1 MCLKAPQ
8 AGRSMVCS
16 ERSIDLEV
24 AMSNNTYHPDQSL
37 RRKSEEHEINGT
49 AQDAREFQGG
59 DFHEEASIERG
70 LPGDVFG
77 SEDGHDIKYK
87 TLSWP
92 LVAVL
97 MITEIV
103 SNGMLTLP
111 SSLAAVGVVPGVIV
125 IVFLGAF
132 ATYTAWAL
140 IQFKL
145 RHPEVHNMGDAGM
158 ILFGPVGRE
167 ILSAGTII
175 FAVFAT
181 GSQIL
186 AGQLALSVLSNERL
200 CTVAFA
206 GIFAIAVTLASFPRT
221 LDGLGFLSIL
231 GGVSIVVAG
240 IVALAGAGAVPI
252 RPGDIQIAVTSDFT
266 SAFSELNQVFSP
278 CSTRIRSNRLL
289 FGQIV
294 VPPYLEKYIT
304 NPVFAYAGHF
314 MFFILISEMRR
325 PQDAMK
331 AAWVLQITATSLYV
345 VFAVVTYWYIGSEV
359 SSPSLLS
366 LSPLFSK
373 ISFGLAIPNFFI
385 AGSLYSH
392 TASKLIFVRL
402 FRQTKHIH
410 SHTALGWGVW
420 ALLILLAN
428 GAAFV
433 FAVGIPVFNYLVGIS
448 AALFAAW
455 YTYGLAG
462 AFWLH
467 DAYYFEGGFRAWL
480 QQPFMFAVNVFTILA
495 GAFIC
500 VGGLYATIV
509 ALIRASAEGEL
520 PPPFQC

>member
-1 MCLKAPQ
+1 
-8 AGRSMVCS
+8 
-16 ERSIDLEV
+16 
-24 AMSNNTYHPDQSL
+24 MSNNTYHPTQNIYTKDDEPRIHRSARDVREL
-37 RRKSEEHEINGT
+37 R
-49 AQDAREFQGG
+49 AG
-59 DFHEEASIERG
+59 DFHDEESIDHE

-77 SEDGHDIKYK
+77 QEDGHDIKYK

-92 LVAVL
+92 VVAVL

-103 SNGMLTLP
+103 SNGMLSLP
-111 SSLAAVGVVPGVIV
+111 SSLAAVGVVPGVVV
-125 IVFLGAF
+125 IVFLGSF

-158 ILFGPVGRE
+158 ILFGPIGRE

-206 GIFAIAVTLASFPRT
+206 GIFAVAVTLASFPRT
-221 LDGLGFLSIL
+221 LDSLGFLSIV
-231 GGVSIVVAG
+231 GGISIVVAG

-252 RPGDIQIAVTSDFT
+252 NPGDIQIAVTSDFT
-266 SAFSELNQVFSP
+266 SAFIS
-278 CSTRIRSNRLL
+278 
-289 FGQIV
+289 
-294 VPPYLEKYIT
+294 IT

-314 MFFILISEMRR
+314 MFFILISEMKR

-331 AAWVLQITATSLYV
+331 AAYALQITATSLYV
-345 VFAVVTYWYIGSEV
+345 VFAVVSYWYIGSDV

-373 ISFGLAIPNFFI
+373 LAFGLAIPNFFI

-392 TASKLIFVRL
+392 TASKLVFVRL
-402 FRQTKHIH
+402 FRHTKHIH
-410 SHTALGWGVW
+410 THTLLGWGTW
-420 ALLILLAN
+420 TLLILLAN
-428 GAAFV
+428 VAAFV
-433 FAVGIPVFNYLVGIS
+433 FAVGIPVFNYLVGI
-448 AALFAAW
+448 AASVFAAW

-467 DAYYFEGGFRAWL
+467 DTYYFEGGFRAWL
-480 QQPFMFAVNVFTILA
+480 QRPLMLAVNVFTVLA

-509 ALIRASAEGEL
+509 ALIRASAAGEL
-520 PPPFQC
+520 PPAFQC

>member
-1 MCLKAPQ
+1 
-8 AGRSMVCS
+8 
-16 ERSIDLEV
+16 
-24 AMSNNTYHPDQSL
+24 MSNNIYHPGQFVHA
-37 RRKSEEHEINGT
+37 KSDEHEINSST
-49 AQDAREFQGG
+49 PDARELRGG
-59 DFHEEASIERG
+59 DFHEEAPINQG

-103 SNGMLTLP
+103 SNGMLSLP

-167 ILSAGTII
+167 ILGAGTII

-186 AGQLALSVLSNERL
+186 AGQLALSVLSNEKL
-200 CTVAFA
+200 CTVAFS
-206 GIFAIAVTLASFPRT
+206 GIFAVAVTLASFPRT
-221 LDGLGFLSIL
+221 LDSLGFLSIV

-240 IVALAGAGAVPI
+240 IVALAGAGVVPI
-252 RPGDIQIAVTSDFT
+252 QPGDIQIAVASDFT
-266 SAFSELNQVFSP
+266 SAFIS
-278 CSTRIRSNRLL
+278 
-289 FGQIV
+289 
-294 VPPYLEKYIT
+294 IT

-314 MFFILISEMRR
+314 MFFILISEMKR

-331 AAWVLQITATSLYV
+331 AAWALQITATSLYV
-345 VFAVVTYWYIGSEV
+345 VFAVVSYWYIGSDV

-373 ISFGLAIPNFFI
+373 IAFGLAIPNFFI

-392 TASKLIFVRL
+392 TASKLVFVRL
-402 FRQTKHIH
+402 FRHTKHIH
-410 SHTALGWGVW
+410 SHTFLGWGVW
-420 ALLILLAN
+420 TFLILLAN
-428 GAAFV
+428 AAAFI

-467 DAYYFEGGFRAWL
+467 DTYYFEGGFRAWL
-480 QQPFMFAVNVFTILA
+480 QKPLMLVVNVFTILA

-500 VGGLYATIV
+500 IGGLYATIV
-509 ALIRASAEGEL
+509 ALIKASAAGEL

>member
-1 MCLKAPQ
+1 
-8 AGRSMVCS
+8 
-16 ERSIDLEV
+16 
-24 AMSNNTYHPDQSL
+24 MSSNTYHPGQFI
-37 RRKSEEHEINGT
+37 HGNG
-49 AQDAREFQGG
+49 DEKGSSRNIRDERESRGG
-59 DFHEEASIERG
+59 DLDEEVSVERG

-103 SNGMLTLP
+103 SNGMLSLP

-158 ILFGPVGRE
+158 ILFGPIGRE

-186 AGQLALSVLSNERL
+186 AGQLALSVLSNEGL

-206 GIFAIAVTLASFPRT
+206 GIFAVAVALASFPRT
-221 LDGLGFLSIL
+221 LDSLGFLSIA

-240 IVALAGAGAVPI
+240 VVALAGAGAAPI
-252 RPGDIQIAVTSDFT
+252 HPGDIQIAVASDFT
-266 SAFSELNQVFSP
+266 SAFIS
-278 CSTRIRSNRLL
+278 
-289 FGQIV
+289 
-294 VPPYLEKYIT
+294 IT

-314 MFFILISEMRR
+314 MFFILISEMKR

-331 AAWVLQITATSLYV
+331 AAWTLQITATSLYV
-345 VFAVVTYWYIGSEV
+345 VFAIVSYWYIGSGV

-366 LSPLFSK
+366 PSPLFSK
-373 ISFGLAIPNFFI
+373 IAFGLAIPNFFI

-392 TASKLIFVRL
+392 TASKLVFVRL
-402 FRQTKHIH
+402 FRKTKHIH
-410 SHTALGWGVW
+410 SHTVLGWGVW
-420 ALLILLAN
+420 TLLILVAN
-428 GAAFV
+428 VAAFI
-433 FAVGIPVFNYLVGIS
+433 FAVGIPIFNYLVGIS
-448 AALFAAW
+448 AAVFAAW

-467 DAYYFEGGFRAWL
+467 DQYHFEGGFRAWL
-480 QQPFMFAVNVFTILA
+480 RQPFMLAVNIFTILA

-509 ALIRASAEGEL
+509 ALIRASEAGEL
-520 PPPFQC
+520 PPPFQCT

>member
-1 MCLKAPQ
+1 
-8 AGRSMVCS
+8 
-16 ERSIDLEV
+16 
-24 AMSNNTYHPDQSL
+24 MSNNTYYPGQIPDG
-37 RRKSEEHEINGT
+37 KSDEHVTNSGS
-49 AQDAREFQGG
+49 QDAR
-59 DFHEEASIERG
+59 DFHEEGATGTGR
-70 LPGDVFG
+70 PDDVFG
-77 SEDGHDIKYK
+77 NEDGHEIKYK

-103 SNGMLTLP
+103 SNGMLSLP

-125 IVFLGAF
+125 IVFLGVF
-132 ATYTAWAL
+132 ATYTAWVL

-145 RHPEVHNMGDAGM
+145 RHPEVHNMGDAGL

-186 AGQLALSVLSNERL
+186 AGQLALSVLSNEKL

-206 GIFAIAVTLASFPRT
+206 GIFAVAITLASFPRT
-221 LDGLGFLSIL
+221 LDSLGFLSIV
-231 GGVSIVVAG
+231 GGASIIVAG
-240 IVALAGAGAVPI
+240 VVALAGAGAVPI
-252 RPGDIQIAVTSDFT
+252 SPGDIQIAVASDFT
-266 SAFSELNQVFSP
+266 SAFIS
-278 CSTRIRSNRLL
+278 
-289 FGQIV
+289 
-294 VPPYLEKYIT
+294 IT

-314 MFFILISEMRR
+314 MFFILISEMKR

-331 AAWVLQITATSLYV
+331 AAYTLQITATSLYV
-345 VFAVVTYWYIGSEV
+345 IFAVVSYWYIGSDV

-373 ISFGLAIPNFFI
+373 IAFGLAIPNFFI

-392 TASKLIFVRL
+392 TASKLVFVRL
-402 FRQTKHIH
+402 FKHTKHIY
-410 SHTALGWGVW
+410 SHTLLGWGVW
-420 ALLILLAN
+420 TILILLAN
-428 GAAFV
+428 VAAFI
-433 FAVGIPVFNYLVGIS
+433 FAVGIPIFNYLVGIS
-448 AALFAAW
+448 AAVFAAW

-467 DAYYFEGGFRAWL
+467 DTYHFEGGYRGWFRKPMML
-480 QQPFMFAVNVFTILA
+480 TVNVFTILA

-509 ALIRASAEGEL
+509 ALIKASAAGEL
-520 PPPFQC
+520 PSPFQC